1 MSTNGNSAH
10 RRVLI
15 AGAGIAGL
23 SAALRLHRSGWDV
36 LVVERAPGLRG
47 GGYMIGF
54 LGIGYDAAERLGLAA
69 ELERTQPDPA
79 DLVYLDRNG
88 RQRAVLPAAAQTAL
102 LGPRTLSLLRGDL
115 EAVLHDA
122 VRDSVE
128 IRFSTTVETVDQDA
142 EGVTVSLSDG
152 RRERVDLLLG
162 ADGLHSTVR
171 ELVFGPEEEFRLDF
185 GHSVATYLLERAPAA
200 VPAATTV
207 SMDLVGRSVGVYRVR
222 QGRAAAFFAF
232 RGTHPGADA
241 VAVLRREFGDLG
253 WAVPDLLRGLDG
265 AESIYF
271 DRICQIRMD
280 RWSTGRVAL
289 LGDAAWC
296 VSLFAGYGSS
306 LAVGGAD
313 LLGDALDTTP
323 EDIPAALAAWE
334 RRLRPTVAHKQRQ
347 GRRARALFVTPNA
360 LALQLRLWALR
371 LSASGLV
378 LWLMRRFLGLSSRG
392 RAMRQT
398 S

>member
-1 MSTNGNSAH
+1 MPTNGN
-10 RRVLI
+10 RRVVI
-15 AGAGIAGL
+15 VGAGIAGL
-23 SAALRLHRSGWDV
+23 SVRHGGWDV

-54 LGIGYDAAERLGLAA
+54 LGVGYDAAERLGLMAA
-69 ELERTQPDPA
+69 LERTQPAPA
-79 DLVYLDRNG
+79 DLVYVDHNG
-88 RQRAVLPAAAQTAL
+88 RERTVLPAAAQQAL

-128 IRFSTTVETVDQDA
+128 IRFATTVEAIDQDA
-142 EGVTVSLSDG
+142 EGVTVRLSDG
-152 RRERVDLLLG
+152 RQERADLLIG
-162 ADGLHSTVR
+162 ADGAHSTVR
-171 ELVFGPEEEFRLDF
+171 ALVFGPEERYRLDF
-185 GHSVATYLLERAPAA
+185 GHSVATYLLEQAPAT
-200 VPAATTV
+200 VPSSATV
-207 SMDLVGRSVGVYRVR
+207 SMDLIGRSVGVYRVR

-232 RGTHPGADA
+232 RGTHPAADA

-253 WAVPDLLRGLDG
+253 WVVPDLLRGLDG

-280 RWSTGRVAL
+280 RWSTGRVVL

-306 LAVGGAD
+306 LAVGGAE
-313 LLGDALDTTP
+313 LLGDALDATP
-323 EDIPAALAAWE
+323 ADIPAALAAWE
-334 RRLRPTVAHKQRQ
+334 RRLRPTVLQKQRQ

-360 LALQLRLWALR
+360 LALRLRLLALR
-371 LSASGLV
+371 LSSSGLV
-378 LWLMRRFLGLSSRG
+378 LWLLRRFLGLTSRG
-392 RAMRQT
+392 RAMRHA